1 MKFSLPLLLVAPL
14 ALAGCTTTSSDAPP
28 SPSGRLVVMPG
39 PRKSLAAFET
49 DQRRCRAWADAH
61 LDVTPQD
68 AATDSTVKGAAA
80 GTLLGAGAGAA
91 IGSTQGQ
98 VGKGALIGA
107 ASGLLLGTV
116 AGASAG
122 ERDAAQQQ
130 RRFDVAYAQCMKSA
144 GNAVE
149 LPQRRSVVVVE
160 DRPAEV
166 VYERPV
172 YGRTYYEPY

>member
-1 MKFSLPLLLVAPL
+1 MKFTLPVLLLAPL

-28 SPSGRLVVMPG
+28 SPSGRVVVMPG
-39 PRKSLAAFET
+39 PKKSLAAFDA
-49 DQRRCRAWADAH
+49 DQRRCSAWADAH
-61 LDVTPQD
+61 LDVTPDD
-68 AATDSTVKGAAA
+68 AAADSTVKGAAA

-107 ASGLLLGTV
+107 ASGLVLGTV

-122 ERDAAQQQ
+122 ERDAAAQQ
-130 RRFDVAYAQCMKSA
+130 RRFDVAYAQCMKTA
-144 GNAVE
+144 GNSVE
-149 LPQRRSVVVVE
+149 LPQRRSVVVVDE
-160 DRPAEV
+160 RPV

-172 YGRTYYEPY
+172 YRRTYYEGY